1 MCHLCSSPQR
11 HPRLG
16 AAPSFCSG
24 FQNPWCQKMGL
35 AVPSPGTRIPKF
47 LDVIYSRRKM
57 SPPRWS
63 RIHPPNSLGVLF
75 ASCGLH
81 QDLIGSL
88 VGKWKKE
95 RPQETCCFPVGSLRW
110 PSAPSCE
117 ARGLGGGPVHRRGG
131 ALSSAGG
138 VGRVGAGLP
147 GPALWV
153 KHPGEAPPPSAA
165 SMGDPQPSGLGFGAF
180 TAAAQ
185 VASLT
190 AAQALVCCLRREAGH
205 GGGRLGVFSF
215 PTHRGRLKA
224 GISEGPQPLVRVFLC
239 WFPFYP
245 APVMLQLQLNL

>member
-1 MCHLCSSPQR
+1 MVSENGPRSTFPRNEDSEVSRCHLLAEKDVSASME
-11 HPRLG
+11 
-16 AAPSFCSG
+16 
-24 FQNPWCQKMGL
+24 QNP
-35 AVPSPGTRIPKF
+35 PSKQ
-47 LDVIYSRRKM
+47 
-57 SPPRWS
+57 PR
-63 RIHPPNSLGVLF
+63 
-75 ASCGLH
+75 
-81 QDLIGSL
+81 
-88 VGKWKKE
+88 
-95 RPQETCCFPVGSLRW
+95 GSLRLLRPPPRFDLGASW
-110 PSAPSCE
+110 ENGKRKDPRKCAAASLSAHFAGPRPP
-117 ARGLGGGPVHRRGG
+117 AVRPGVWGGGPVHRRGG

-190 AAQALVCCLRREAGH
+190 AAQALVCSLRREAGH